1 MPPYLILTVLGS
13 FLFSLSPLPG
23 TQHPHVC
30 LLRFSQRRA
39 AQSLSLLS
47 HPNRE
52 AGANIPQEDPRESV
66 GAPDLPTVWAC
77 ETLRAD

>member
-1 MPPYLILTVLGS
+1 MPPYLILMVLGS
-13 FLFSLSPLPG
+13 LLFPLSSPPG
-23 TQHPHVC
+23 SQHPHVC

-47 HPNRE
+47 HSNHK
-52 AGANIPQEDPRESV
+52 AGANIPQEDPRESL
-66 GAPDLPTVWAC
+66 GAPDLPSVWGC